1 MRNSHVEV
9 MPGVTEILAYGM
21 GVTPKNIF
29 SLSEIKFHLKYF
41 IELLNLN
48 GKNLTR
54 HALKILFYYY
64 LLTRNNYEEFR

>member
-29 SLSEIKFHLKYF
+29 SLGEIKFHLKYF

-54 HALKILFYYY
+54 HALKTLFHYY